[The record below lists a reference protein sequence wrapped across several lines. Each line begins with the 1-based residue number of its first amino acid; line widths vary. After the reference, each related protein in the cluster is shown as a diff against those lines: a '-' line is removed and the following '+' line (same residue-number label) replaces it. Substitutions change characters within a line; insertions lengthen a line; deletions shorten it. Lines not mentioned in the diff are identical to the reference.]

1 MHLPDRRQPGHEPG
15 HLLLPVKPLNWEG
28 HSKKFRHILV
38 VTDGPLYRM
47 MVYLYC
53 VGDEAIW
60 AEPRITSENP

>member
-1 MHLPDRRQPGHEPG
+1 
-15 HLLLPVKPLNWEG
+15 VKPLNWEG